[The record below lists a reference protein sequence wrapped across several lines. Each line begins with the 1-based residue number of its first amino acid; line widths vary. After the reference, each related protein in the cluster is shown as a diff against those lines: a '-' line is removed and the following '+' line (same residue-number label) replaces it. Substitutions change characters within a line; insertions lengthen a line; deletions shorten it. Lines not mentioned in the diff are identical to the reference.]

1 MDTYLLGDSPLTSS
15 STERS
20 IDSSDRICLP
30 PSINSVSLHEQEET
44 TYQDNNPLTINKS
57 HVVSSSHIHHQK
69 VQKPIHNK
77 VINTAIHDMYIIND
91 CNNRIGL
98 LVPHNLLS
106 CIQHLN

>member
-30 PSINSVSLHEQEET
+30 PSINSVLLHEQEET
-44 TYQDNNPLTINKS
+44 KYQDNNPLSINKS

-69 VQKPIHNK
+69 VQKPIHSK
-77 VINTAIHDMYIIND
+77 VINPTIHHMYIIND
-91 CNNRIGL
+91 CIYRIGL
-98 LVPHNLLS
+98 LIPHKLLL
-106 CIQHLN
+106 CIQHQN